1 MNNLAG
7 DLADAGRRVEGLAAT
22 QEAVQLRRELV
33 ESNRDAYL
41 PDLAASV
48 NNLANRFAEVGRR
61 AEWLAAAQEA
71 QLYQELAPEHPR
83 HPRPF
88 VTPSR
93 RTLPTAGRRP
103 AAADPDLGAPGTPD

>member
-1 MNNLAG
+1 MSDPSDVEARRVEGLAAAQEAVQLYQELVESNRDAHLPNLARSVNNLAV
-7 DLADAGRRVEGLAAT
+7 DLAEVDRRVEGLAAT
-22 QEAVQLRRELV
+22 QEA
-33 ESNRDAYL
+33 
-41 PDLAASV
+41 
-48 NNLANRFAEVGRR
+48 
-61 AEWLAAAQEA
+61 A